1 MALRLKTFS
10 SLLFSY
16 DKQCVT
22 TVLFR
27 SKHKKSQNDKESAP
41 IKKSLS
47 KEEYEYGELENNDLS
62 SSIKKPENQQRPSA
76 ANTQQLHETVYLD
89 GENSMKKSDAS
100 EDFWFKSLSTVK
112 KVERKIAKND
122 QALNDQSDWFKTLTN
137 GNRKKLNFC

>member
-47 KEEYEYGELENNDLS
+47 KEEQQKNLEQYNKKMVCILFLLS
-62 SSIKKPENQQRPSA
+62 
-76 ANTQQLHETVYLD
+76 LL
-89 GENSMKKSDAS
+89 
-100 EDFWFKSLSTVK
+100 
-112 KVERKIAKND
+112 
-122 QALNDQSDWFKTLTN
+122 
-137 GNRKKLNFC
+137 